1 MTGDGINDAPALK
14 AADVGIAMGING
26 TEVAKSASDMVL
38 TDDNFSTIV
47 EAITEGRNVFSNIR
61 KLVYFLIVCNMSE
74 VVIMLFA
81 QIARWG
87 MPVTP
92 IMLLLVNVLG
102 DGIPGMAIAKE
113 GSDRRIMTRKP
124 IDRNESFFGGGLM
137 EVIIAQIIVFS
148 TVTLA
153 SFYIGKF
160 VTISDVYVPSEKIGQ
175 TMAFLNLG
183 WTSILHIF
191 TVRSRVSIFKRSHSE
206 NIQLP
211 LSAAA
216 LIILFA
222 LLAAIPAVAPIF
234 GLTAMSGTHWLI
246 AIGLSLIPTL
256 RAEYGKLWDNFKLV
270 EAEKTRVAHQKVDD

>member
-38 TDDNFSTIV
+38 TDDSFSTIV
-47 EAITEGRNVFSNIR
+47 EAITEGRSVFSNIR

-74 VVIMLFA
+74 VIIMLFA
-81 QIARWG
+81 QVARWG

-113 GSDRRIMTRKP
+113 GSDKRIMTRKP
-124 IDRNESFFGGGLM
+124 IERNESFFGGGLM
-137 EVIIAQIIVFS
+137 EVIIAQIITFS
-148 TVTLA
+148 MVTLI

-160 VTISDVYVPSEKIGQ
+160 VVISDIYTPSETIGQ

-191 TVRSRVSIFKRSHSE
+191 TVRSRVSIFKRTHKD

-222 LLAAIPAVAPIF
+222 LLAAIPPVAPIF
-234 GLTAMSGTHWLI
+234 GLTEMSGFHWLI
-246 AIGLSLIPTL
+246 TIGLSFIPTL
-256 RAEYGKLWDNFKLV
+256 RAEYGKLWDNFKLM
-270 EAEKTRVAHQKVDD
+270 EAEKNRVAQQKLD